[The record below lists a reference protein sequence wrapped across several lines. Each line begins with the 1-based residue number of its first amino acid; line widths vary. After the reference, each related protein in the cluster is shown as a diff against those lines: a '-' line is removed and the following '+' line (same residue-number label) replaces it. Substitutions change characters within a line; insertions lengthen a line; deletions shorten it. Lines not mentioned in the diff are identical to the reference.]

1 MNVAQHAER
10 ILAAWNVADP
20 VSFEQELE
28 NALSSCRGETPLDH
42 LEYEQQE
49 VLESV
54 IERLRADA
62 ALSASARGFR
72 RRDKEKRELPSSQ
85 GLNAGFALLEH
96 LSQRA
101 AA

>member
-1 MNVAQHAER
+1 MNVAQHAGR

-20 VSFEQELE
+20 AGFEQELE
-28 NALSSCRGETPLDH
+28 NALCSCRRQMPLDH
-42 LEYEQQE
+42 LEYEQRE

-54 IERLRADA
+54 IERLRAEAGLSGCPADLR
-62 ALSASARGFR
+62 ALAQ
-72 RRDKEKRELPSSQ
+72 RELPSSQ